1 MLFLAAA
8 ALSSSHT
15 SRRPSL
21 SHCIPPNPHRVA
33 ASAASPPPPRRRL
46 RRVAASAAS
55 PPTPRR
61 RVADAQVL
69 VVDTSQGDAI
79 WLVWF
84 FARVLSEHRHLSA
97 ELDAVRM
104 PRSSAPLERP
114 AA

>member
-1 MLFLAAA
+1 MASPCSFSPPLRSVARTRRAARPYRIAFLP
-8 ALSSSHT
+8 T
-15 SRRPSL
+15 PT
-21 SHCIPPNPHRVA
+21 
-33 ASAASPPPPRRRL
+33 ASPPPLRRRL

>member
-21 SHCIPPNPHRVA
+21 SHCIPPNPH
-33 ASAASPPPPRRRL
+33 
-46 RRVAASAAS
+46 RVAASAAS